1 MGDFV
6 YLKTANDIPL
16 FLDDSFR
23 EVAPQ
28 NLSNVDSNR
37 IAILK
42 LRCCAHRLVADH
54 DRPISFD
61 HFKNTDSLIVIA
73 KNLQHHVAAR
83 ARRKQNI
90 VSLEPAR
97 IVRNQILRFRRLELK
112 STAERASAPTQ

>member
-16 FLDDSFR
+16 FLDDPFR

-37 IAILK
+37 IAIFK
-42 LRCCAHRLVADH
+42 LRGCAHRLAADH
-54 DRPISFD
+54 DRPIGFD

-73 KNLQHHVAAR
+73 KNLQHDVAAR
-83 ARRKQNI
+83 AWRKQNI
-90 VSLEPAR
+90 VSFEPAR
-97 IVRNQILRFRRLELK
+97 IV
-112 STAERASAPTQ
+112 